1 MNLAE
6 RAPITRFGGKVS
18 FFSFGAMSMIDGRAY
33 RLKYELEKFSSVTE
47 ELRKN
52 WQEEMKSLPQFPTM
66 NMAVLALALV
76 ILQNL
81 ENEGKG
87 EGGFELADIRN
98 QLDLYIDTEF
108 PPDDKEYFI
117 TGLKKKEDTF
127 RYIRLIIDYRATR

>member
-1 MNLAE
+1 MNREE

-18 FFSFGAMSMIDGRAY
+18 FFSFGAMSMVDGRAY

-81 ENEGKG
+81 ESEGKG
-87 EGGFELADIRN
+87 EGGFELADIRS
-98 QLDLYIDTEF
+98 QLDLYVDVEF

-117 TGLKKKEDTF
+117 TGLRKKEDTF
-127 RYIRLIIDYRATR
+127 RYIRLIIDYRASR